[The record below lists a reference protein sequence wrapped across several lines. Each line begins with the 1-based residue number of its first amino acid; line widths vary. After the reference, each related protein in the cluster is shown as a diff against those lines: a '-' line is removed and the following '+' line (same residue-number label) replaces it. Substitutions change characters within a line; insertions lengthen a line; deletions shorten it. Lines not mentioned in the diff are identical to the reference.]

1 MACQTT
7 NELLCFLSSQYDTVD
22 KDCLYSIAS
31 EFYTLDESNTAK
43 KILIKECERLGL
55 TDAIAKFTKRRQNAK
70 GDGCE
75 KVINDILDIWSVI
88 DCQKA
93 GLTVSTFV
101 AADLSRLPSTS
112 GADELNIQHLFNV
125 ISILQKQVSDIGN
138 IVTRIDKKTDS
149 DISAATPSALD
160 DYFSTTIP
168 SQEFSLRRSLP
179 APEVANK
186 SRKRAL
192 DSSADPFIP
201 SKQQRTEETPFS
213 STPMSVS
220 PVTHN

>member
-1 MACQTT
+1 M
-7 NELLCFLSSQYDTVD
+7 
-22 KDCLYSIAS
+22 
-31 EFYTLDESNTAK
+31 
-43 KILIKECERLGL
+43 
-55 TDAIAKFTKRRQNAK
+55 
-70 GDGCE
+70 
-75 KVINDILDIWSVI
+75 INDILDIWSVI
-88 DCQKA
+88 DCQTA

-138 IVTRIDKKTDS
+138 IVTRIDKKTD
-149 DISAATPSALD
+149 ITAVTPSALD
-160 DYFSTTIP
+160 DSFSTTIP

-213 STPMSVS
+213 PTPMSVS
-220 PVTHN
+220 PVTPSTQVLSEVVSAAASVVSTGTTTSTHPISTPI